1 MSPQG
6 ALDIVNSLVDSGL
19 VVAERVGPALL
30 VSLNRDHLAVDPLV
44 ALVRL
49 RGRLIELL
57 TGELCAW
64 PGLAGAWL
72 FGSAAR
78 GDGDRDSD
86 VDLLLVANETVED
99 PGWVE
104 KTAELRDHVRRWT
117 GNDVQ
122 LVEHDR
128 SSFARLVKTK
138 NRLITAIR
146 SDGVSLTPGSPA
158 LLREAA

>member
-1 MSPQG
+1 MSAQG
-6 ALDIVNSLVDSGL
+6 ALDIVNALVDSGL
-19 VVAERVGPALL
+19 VVADRVGPALL
-30 VSLNRDHLAVDPLV
+30 VSLNRDHLAADPLI

-49 RGRLIELL
+49 RGRLIEIL
-57 TGELCAW
+57 TDELSTW

-72 FGSAAR
+72 FGSVAR

-104 KTAELRDHVRRWT
+104 KNAELRDHVRRWT

-138 NRLITAIR
+138 NRLIMAIR
-146 SDGVSLTPGSPA
+146 SDGVSLTPGSVA